1 MTKTRKVIIFCYNLD
16 YDKFLELFNF
26 YDCCYARIKFM
37 MVQQNFVKWYC
48 ELDTTSELKL
58 LAQV

>member
-26 YDCCYARIKFM
+26 YDDYYAQGKFKLM
-37 MVQQNFVKWYC
+37 QQDFTKWYC

>member
-1 MTKTRKVIIFCYNLD
+1 MTKTRKVIIFCYNMD

-26 YDCCYARIKFM
+26 YDSYYARSKFLRM
-37 MVQQNFVKWYC
+37 QLDFTKWYC